1 MASVSMTELRT
12 QTERIVERVV
22 AGETIDITRW
32 GKPVATIKPVSP
44 SDEWI
49 RERIEAMRVRLT
61 NKSDSSDSEATRDRT
76 QADRS

>member
-1 MASVSMTELRT
+1 MTELRT
-12 QTERIVERVV
+12 QTERVVERVV

-32 GKPVATIKPVSP
+32 GKSVATIKPVSP

-49 RERIEAMRVRLT
+49 RERIEAMRVQLT